1 MMLRVKQIEANAAEE
16 DVETKLKE
24 EEKAKEMLTQT
35 GEKSDMLQ
43 QQLEA
48 AQRTLTDI

>member
-1 MMLRVKQIEANAAEE
+1 M
-16 DVETKLKE
+16 DPKLKE

-43 QQLEA
+43 QQLED
-48 AQRTLTDI
+48 AQQTLTDIKGRYEKKC